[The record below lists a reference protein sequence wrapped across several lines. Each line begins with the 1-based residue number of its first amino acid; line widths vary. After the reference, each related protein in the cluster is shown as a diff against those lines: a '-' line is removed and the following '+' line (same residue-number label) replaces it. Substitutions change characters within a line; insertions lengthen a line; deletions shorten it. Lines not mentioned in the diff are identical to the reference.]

1 MERII
6 IGFVV
11 IGCVGIL
18 LAVCLDTH
26 LREHFGGGC
35 MDLVP
40 FSRVK
45 KYPVKRGCIFVSIAS
60 YRDRKCRKT
69 IHSLFANA
77 AFPSTIFV
85 GVCEQNKTKKEGC
98 GCCSKYDSQIRFKHL
113 SYKEAKGPTFAR
125 YWCSL
130 LWRGEE
136 LYLQIDSH
144 MKFVPDWDTKCFQ
157 MIHEAS
163 RSSPRAV
170 VSAYPPTPGQM
181 HIEGTPAMCGA
192 KYKQTLPSFTASWS
206 DPEPTPVVAPKPFV
220 AAGLMLLF
228 GSFLYS
234 VPFDP
239 YLPHLFQGEEI
250 LFSARLWTHGFDIY
264 TPNIKICSH
273 DYGRNENPKVW
284 KDQNGTLCRNRAVKR
299 AQFILG
305 LVPKKSILP
314 DFLIGTNYYGLGKE
328 RTIQSF
334 WKKSGIDPHSKNV
347 SNNCQGL
354 YNKKN

>member
-6 IGFVV
+6 IGFMV
-11 IGCVGIL
+11 IGCIGIL
-18 LAVCLDTH
+18 LSVCLDTH

-35 MDLVP
+35 MDLIPV
-40 FSRVK
+40 SRVK
-45 KYPVKRGCIFVSIAS
+45 KYSVKRNCIFVSIAS
-60 YRDRKCRKT
+60 YRDRECSKT

-77 AFPSTIFV
+77 ASPSTVFV
-85 GVCEQNKTKKEGC
+85 GVCEQNKDKKEGC
-98 GCCSKYDSQIRFKHL
+98 ACCPQYDDQIRFKYL

-144 MKFVPDWDTKCFQ
+144 MKFVQDWDTKCFQ
-157 MIHEAS
+157 MMREAS
-163 RSSPRAV
+163 RTTSKV
-170 VSAYPPTPGQM
+170 VISAYPPTPKQM
-181 HIEGTPAMCGA
+181 HIKGSPAMCNA
-192 KYKQTLPSFTASWS
+192 KYKQTLPSFAASWAPPS
-206 DPEPTPVVAPKPFV
+206 PTPVLAPKPFI
-220 AAGLMLLF
+220 AAGLMLLP

-250 LFSARLWTHGFDIY
+250 LLSARLWTHGFDIY
-264 TPNIKICSH
+264 TPNMKICSH
-273 DYGRNENPKVW
+273 DYERKDDPKVW
-284 KDQNGTLCRNRAVKR
+284 KDLNGSGCRARAVKR

-314 DFLIGTNYYGLGKE
+314 DFLIDTTLYGLGDE
-328 RTIQSF
+328 RSIEAF
-334 WKKSGIDPHSKNV
+334 WKKSGIDPASKTV
-347 SNNCQGL
+347 TDGCHGL
-354 YNKKN
+354 YKK